1 MAPTSDWLAN
11 MFLVIFLFGIVF
23 TVVSLLLGIGHVGGG
38 HISGHAGGHT
48 IHIDLPGQHADFDIH
63 VGGQASAQAHSHVS
77 HVDSIDHGPG
87 ILNMPTI
94 MAFLTWF
101 GGAGYIF
108 THTFGLGALIAVP
121 MALASGLTGGTIMFL
136 LLARLLWPMMSK
148 PMSRTDYSLPGTSAR
163 VVSPIRAGGVGEIVY
178 AKGSSRFT
186 AGARTVDE
194 QPAAKGEEVV
204 ILRYE
209 RGIAYVQRVEAILN
223 ERGGEAKL
231 A

>member
-23 TVVSLLLGIGHVGGG
+23 TVVSLLLGVGHVGGG
-38 HISGHAGGHT
+38 HIGGHT
-48 IHIDLPGQHADFDIH
+48 IHVDLPGQHADFDVH
-63 VGGQASAQAHSHVS
+63 FGTHAAAHGHAG
-77 HVDSIDHGPG
+77 HGEGIDHGPG

-108 THTFGLGALIAVP
+108 THTFGLGGIIAVP
-121 MALASGLTGGTIMFL
+121 MALVSGLTGGAIMFA

-194 QPAAKGEEVV
+194 QPIAKGEEVV

-209 RGIAYVQRVEAILN
+209 RGIAYVQRVEALLN